1 MLPTDH
7 QGGWSARGTSAERSI
22 QLAQQTI
29 YRFLLNIVRKWPP
42 EEVLLEFKRLFLYH
56 VDSVNSAAINA
67 VYEIVFSDN
76 EIEFRNTI
84 KRCCYIL
91 INNWDATRRYKAIQD
106 LVTAF
111 EEATQSRETVSPTLK
126 QMRNWIERF
135 CRSQDYADLKLF
147 ASRYDESPA
156 EEGKWV
162 RRYTS
167 YLLVPQ
173 YINLNNPVEQREA
186 ARALAQQ
193 LRDQFKFDLAM
204 YVARSQSGRQVEKPV
219 KNPTVL
225 GDEVLRLIKLVVAK
239 RGTYSYT
246 NLANIFLNQTKNI
259 TFQEFKQCLQKYLVF
274 SVEVKDFAHTLQTKL
289 AEKLADLYAEH
300 HNEVLN
306 DALILRTCNR
316 VIEYLTCENHQEP
329 SPLFGLLLSQGNPLT
344 LVIALLKLILVS
356 RNSRTFLEARIAE
369 LIRYYEKFPEEE
381 CHWIVNFLEIF
392 NVTFTI
398 YAENVQY
405 NLIRM
410 SDPVLGKSPIA
421 DRASYEPLM
430 SGEVPEL
437 LNLDAY
443 RIFSQLKHNIQREEN
458 TPLELLVGQE
468 EVPHSPGE
476 ELMVSE
482 ELHKLLPDRWS
493 DSDVVDRPN
502 PT

>member
-1 MLPTDH
+1 MIGDVLPTEH
-7 QGGWSARGTSAERSI
+7 QVGWSAKGTSAERGI

-56 VDSVNSAAINA
+56 VDSVNSAVINA

-76 EIEFRNTI
+76 EVEFRNTI

-106 LVTAF
+106 LVAAF
-111 EEATQSRETVSPTLK
+111 EAAAQSRETISPTLK
-126 QMRNWIERF
+126 QMRNWIHRF

-147 ASRYDESPA
+147 AARYDESSA
-156 EEGKWV
+156 EEGQWV

-173 YINLNNPVEQREA
+173 YIDLNNPIEQREA

-204 YVARSQSGRQVEKPV
+204 YVARSQSGRKTEQPA

-225 GDEVLRLIKLVVAK
+225 GEEVLRLIKLVVAK
-239 RGTYSYT
+239 RGTYSYG

-259 TFQEFKQCLQKYLVF
+259 TFQEFKQSLQKYLVF
-274 SVEVKDFAHTLQTKL
+274 SVESSEFTHTLQTRL
-289 AEKLADLYAEH
+289 AEKLENLYVEH
-300 HNEVLN
+300 HDEVLN

-316 VIEYLTCENHQEP
+316 IIEYLTCENRQEP

-344 LVIALLKLILVS
+344 LVIALLKIILIS

-369 LIRYYEKFPEEE
+369 LIRYYEKYPEDE
-381 CHWIVNFLEIF
+381 CRWIVHFLEIF

-410 SDPVLGKSPIA
+410 QDPVLLGQPVV
-421 DRASYEPLM
+421 DRAPVTGSDHL
-430 SGEVPEL
+430 EL
-437 LNLDAY
+437 RNLDAY
-443 RIFSQLKHNIQREEN
+443 RIFSQLKIKAQREEN
-458 TPLELLVGQE
+458 APLELLVGQDELAAIETE
-468 EVPHSPGE
+468 EGLTYRLQHSLTRDDEATEIQTGG
-476 ELMVSE
+476 
-482 ELHKLLPDRWS
+482 
-493 DSDVVDRPN
+493 
-502 PT
+502 